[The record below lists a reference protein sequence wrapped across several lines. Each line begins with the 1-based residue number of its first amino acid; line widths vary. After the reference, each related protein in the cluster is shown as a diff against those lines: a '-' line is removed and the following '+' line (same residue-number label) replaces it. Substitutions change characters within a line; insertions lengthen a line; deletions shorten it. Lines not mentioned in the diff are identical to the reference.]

1 MAGTMSEADLVTDFK
16 AMLNDAA
23 EVFVAAADADF
34 KRHLAG
40 AALDFGR
47 IRRRTLVGTFT
58 LIADKYNYPAPAD
71 MLWPKFALWGVAEKR
86 GIKPYDREYPGR
98 LPRLH
103 LVEDP
108 TAGRELHL
116 DPAPSAAQ
124 IAQFGASYR
133 YYYYAGHQI
142 SATAA
147 QTTIQPADRDLLL
160 LRAAAE
166 AMKELALRN
175 SKKPVQLR
183 DGLNSA
189 PKNSTPAALADWL
202 LKEFSRRAA

>member
-1 MAGTMSEADLVTDFK
+1 MAGTMSEADLVTDLK
-16 AMLNDAA
+16 SGLNDAA
-23 EVFVAAADADF
+23 DVFVAEEDADF
-34 KRHLAG
+34 KRHLAI

-47 IRRRTLVGTFT
+47 VRRRTLVGTFT
-58 LIADKYNYPAPAD
+58 LTAEQHNYPAPGD
-71 MLWPKFALWGVAEKR
+71 LLWPKYALWGEVVKR
-86 GIKPYDREYPGR
+86 GIKPYDRGWPGR

-116 DPAPSAAQ
+116 DPPPTAAQ
-124 IAQFGASYR
+124 ITQFGASYR
-133 YYYYAGHQI
+133 YYYYAGHQV

-147 QTTIQPADRDLLL
+147 QTTIRPSERDLLL
-160 LRAAAE
+160 LRAVAE

-189 PKNSTPAALADWL
+189 PRNSTPAALADWL
-202 LKEFSRRAA
+202 MREFERRAA